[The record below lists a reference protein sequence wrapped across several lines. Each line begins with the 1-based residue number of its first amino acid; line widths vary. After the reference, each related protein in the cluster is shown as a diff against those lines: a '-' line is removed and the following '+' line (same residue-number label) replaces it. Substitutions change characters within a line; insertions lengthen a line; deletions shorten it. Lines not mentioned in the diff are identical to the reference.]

1 MTRVGSLL
9 IALAVSLAGFAVLK
23 ADVPRPEY
31 PKGQGAQC
39 VEPNDI
45 MRRDHFRFLEHQ
57 RDNTVHLGIR
67 TAKHSLVGC
76 IDCHAVQGSDGEYV
90 PVNDEGQ
97 FCQSCHVYSAV
108 KIDCFTCHAAV
119 PDSSPLNE

>member
-1 MTRVGSLL
+1 MTRLGSLL
-9 IALAVSLAGFAVLK
+9 IALAVSLAGFAVLQ
-23 ADVPRPEY
+23 ADVPGPKY
-31 PKGQGAQC
+31 PRGQGAQC

-45 MRRDHFRFLEHQ
+45 MRRDHSRFLEHQ

-67 TAKHSLVGC
+67 TSKYSLVGC
-76 IDCHAVQGSDGEYV
+76 IECHAVQGSDEQYI

-119 PDSSPLNE
+119 PDSSPLKE

>member
-9 IALAVSLAGFAVLK
+9 VALAVSLVGFAVLQ

-45 MRRDHFRFLEHQ
+45 MRRDHFRFLKHQ

-76 IDCHAVQGSDGEYV
+76 IDCHAVRGSDGQYV

-119 PDSSPLNE
+119 PDSSPLKE

>member
-9 IALAVSLAGFAVLK
+9 VALAVSLVGFAVLQ

-45 MRRDHFRFLEHQ
+45 MRRDHFRFLKHQ

-76 IDCHAVQGSDGEYV
+76 IDCHAVRGSDGQYV

-108 KIDCFTCHAAV
+108 KIDCFTCHVAV
-119 PDSSPLNE
+119 PDSSPLKE